1 MQGISHRFRD
11 KETLADKLTDKKQ
24 NFLINKKERL
34 NGKREILS
42 QMQKRGDTTFDG
54 EDLSQKSMERSI
66 KE

>member
-1 MQGISHRFRD
+1 MQSISHRFRD

-42 QMQKRGDTTFDG
+42 
-54 EDLSQKSMERSI
+54 
-66 KE
+66 